1 MAALFLADVAPQTG
15 CILLPLWIVLCVFVE
30 SPIGAISS
38 PVIVVVVVVPFLVPS
53 SSSTSTSSS
62 TSSFASSATFRFSQP
77 SLLYLFHPSSLS
89 ALPLLAIDRQ
99 KSHGG
104 IVKARREGTAP
115 RLAPW
120 IYPPPKL
127 EHFSASCQP
136 KGEPLKHLEVIQQT
150 CAKSTTLTPS
160 SSLFVS
166 FFYPHPTIPYF
177 RRNNEFL
184 ETNLL

>member
-38 PVIVVVVVVPFLVPS
+38 PVVVVVVPS

-62 TSSFASSATFRFSQP
+62 TSSFASSATFRFS
-77 SLLYLFHPSSLS
+77 LLYLFHPSSLS
-89 ALPLLAIDRQ
+89 VPPLLAIDRQ

-150 CAKSTTLTPS
+150 CAKSTTPTPS
-160 SSLFVS
+160 SSF

>member
-38 PVIVVVVVVPFLVPS
+38 PVVVVVVVVPFLVPS

-62 TSSFASSATFRFSQP
+62 TSSFASSATFRFS
-77 SLLYLFHPSSLS
+77 LLYLFHPSSLS
-89 ALPLLAIDRQ
+89 ASPLLAIDRQ

-150 CAKSTTLTPS
+150 CAKSTTPTPS
-160 SSLFVS
+160 SSF

>member
-38 PVIVVVVVVPFLVPS
+38 PVVVVVVVPFLVPS

-62 TSSFASSATFRFSQP
+62 TSSFASSATFRFS
-77 SLLYLFHPSSLS
+77 LLYLFHPSSLS
-89 ALPLLAIDRQ
+89 VPPLLAIDRQ

-150 CAKSTTLTPS
+150 CAKSTTPTPS
-160 SSLFVS
+160 SSF

>member
-38 PVIVVVVVVPFLVPS
+38 PVVVVVVVVPFLIPS

-62 TSSFASSATFRFSQP
+62 TSSFASSATFRFS
-77 SLLYLFHPSSLS
+77 LLYLFHPSSLS
-89 ALPLLAIDRQ
+89 VPPLLAIDRQ

-150 CAKSTTLTPS
+150 CAKSTTPTPS
-160 SSLFVS
+160 SSF

>member
-38 PVIVVVVVVPFLVPS
+38 PVVVVVVVPFLVPS

-62 TSSFASSATFRFSQP
+62 TSSFASSATFRFS
-77 SLLYLFHPSSLS
+77 LLYLFHPSSLS
-89 ALPLLAIDRQ
+89 ASPLLAIDRQ

-150 CAKSTTLTPS
+150 CAKSTTPS
-160 SSLFVS
+160 SSS

-184 ETNLL
+184 LTNLL

>member
-38 PVIVVVVVVPFLVPS
+38 PVVVVVVVVPFLIPS

-62 TSSFASSATFRFSQP
+62 TSSFASSATFRFS
-77 SLLYLFHPSSLS
+77 LLYLFHPSSLS
-89 ALPLLAIDRQ
+89 ASPLLAIDRQ

-150 CAKSTTLTPS
+150 CAKSTTPTPS
-160 SSLFVS
+160 SSF
-166 FFYPHPTIPYF
+166 FFYPL
-177 RRNNEFL
+177 FL
-184 ETNLL
+184 PPPHDSLFPQE

>member
-38 PVIVVVVVVPFLVPS
+38 PVVVVVVPS

-62 TSSFASSATFRFSQP
+62 TSSFASSATFRF

>member
-62 TSSFASSATFRFSQP
+62 TSSFASSATFRFS
-77 SLLYLFHPSSLS
+77 LLYLFHPSSLS
-89 ALPLLAIDRQ
+89 VPPLLAIDRQ

-150 CAKSTTLTPS
+150 CAKSTTPTPS
-160 SSLFVS
+160 SSF

>member
-38 PVIVVVVVVPFLVPS
+38 PVVVVVVPS

-62 TSSFASSATFRFSQP
+62 TSSFASSATFRFS
-77 SLLYLFHPSSLS
+77 LLYLFHPSSLS
-89 ALPLLAIDRQ
+89 APPLLAIDRQ

-150 CAKSTTLTPS
+150 CAKSTTPTPS
-160 SSLFVS
+160 SSF

>member
-38 PVIVVVVVVPFLVPS
+38 PVVVVVVVPFLVPS

-62 TSSFASSATFRFSQP
+62 TSSFASSATFRF

-150 CAKSTTLTPS
+150 CAKSTTPTPS
-160 SSLFVS
+160 SSF
-166 FFYPHPTIPYF
+166 FFYPL
-177 RRNNEFL
+177 FL
-184 ETNLL
+184 PPPHDSLFPQE

>member
-38 PVIVVVVVVPFLVPS
+38 PVVVVVVVPFLVPS

-89 ALPLLAIDRQ
+89 ASPLLAIDRQ

-150 CAKSTTLTPS
+150 CAKSTTPTPS
-160 SSLFVS
+160 SSF
-166 FFYPHPTIPYF
+166 FFYPL
-177 RRNNEFL
+177 FL
-184 ETNLL
+184 PPPHDSLFPQE

>member
-38 PVIVVVVVVPFLVPS
+38 PVVVVVVPS

-62 TSSFASSATFRFSQP
+62 TSSFASSATFRFS
-77 SLLYLFHPSSLS
+77 LLYLFHPSSLS
-89 ALPLLAIDRQ
+89 VPPLLAIDRQ

>member
-38 PVIVVVVVVPFLVPS
+38 PVVVVVVPS
-53 SSSTSTSSS
+53 SSS

>member
-38 PVIVVVVVVPFLVPS
+38 PVVVVVVVPFLVPS

-62 TSSFASSATFRFSQP
+62 TSSFASSATFRFS
-77 SLLYLFHPSSLS
+77 LLYLFHPSSLS
-89 ALPLLAIDRQ
+89 ASPLLAIDRQ

-150 CAKSTTLTPS
+150 CAKSTTPTPS
-160 SSLFVS
+160 SSF
-166 FFYPHPTIPYF
+166 FFYPL
-177 RRNNEFL
+177 FL
-184 ETNLL
+184 PPPHDSLFPQE

>member
-38 PVIVVVVVVPFLVPS
+38 PVVVVVVVPFLVPS

-62 TSSFASSATFRFSQP
+62 TSSFASSATFRFS
-77 SLLYLFHPSSLS
+77 LLYLFHPSSLS
-89 ALPLLAIDRQ
+89 ASPLLAIDRQ

-150 CAKSTTLTPS
+150 CAKSTTPTPS
-160 SSLFVS
+160 SSF

>member
-38 PVIVVVVVVPFLVPS
+38 PVVVVVVVVPFLIPS

-62 TSSFASSATFRFSQP
+62 TSSFASSATFRF

-150 CAKSTTLTPS
+150 CAKSTTPTPS
-160 SSLFVS
+160 SSF

>member
-38 PVIVVVVVVPFLVPS
+38 PVVVVVVVPFLVPS

-62 TSSFASSATFRFSQP
+62 TSSFASSATFRFS
-77 SLLYLFHPSSLS
+77 LLYLFHPSSLS
-89 ALPLLAIDRQ
+89 ASPLLAIDRQ

-150 CAKSTTLTPS
+150 CAKSTTPS
-160 SSLFVS
+160 SSS

>member
-38 PVIVVVVVVPFLVPS
+38 PVVVVVVVVPFLVPS

-62 TSSFASSATFRFSQP
+62 TSSFASSATFRFS
-77 SLLYLFHPSSLS
+77 LLYLFHPSSLS
-89 ALPLLAIDRQ
+89 ASPLLAIDRQ

-150 CAKSTTLTPS
+150 CAKSTTPTPS
-160 SSLFVS
+160 SSF
-166 FFYPHPTIPYF
+166 FFYPL
-177 RRNNEFL
+177 FL
-184 ETNLL
+184 PPPHDSLFPQE

>member
-38 PVIVVVVVVPFLVPS
+38 PVVVVVVVPFLVPS

-89 ALPLLAIDRQ
+89 VPPLLAIDRQ

-150 CAKSTTLTPS
+150 CAKSTTPTPS
-160 SSLFVS
+160 SSF

>member
-38 PVIVVVVVVPFLVPS
+38 PVVVVVVVPFLVPS

-62 TSSFASSATFRFSQP
+62 TSSFASSATFRF

-150 CAKSTTLTPS
+150 CAKSTTPTPS
-160 SSLFVS
+160 SSF

>member
-38 PVIVVVVVVPFLVPS
+38 PVVVVVVPS

-62 TSSFASSATFRFSQP
+62 TSSFASSATFRFS
-77 SLLYLFHPSSLS
+77 LLYLFHPSSLS
-89 ALPLLAIDRQ
+89 APPLLAIDRQ

>member
-38 PVIVVVVVVPFLVPS
+38 PVVVVVVVVPFLVPS

-62 TSSFASSATFRFSQP
+62 TSSFASSATFRFS
-77 SLLYLFHPSSLS
+77 LLYLFHPSSLS
-89 ALPLLAIDRQ
+89 VPPLLAIDRQ

-150 CAKSTTLTPS
+150 CAKSTTPTPS
-160 SSLFVS
+160 SSF

>member
-38 PVIVVVVVVPFLVPS
+38 PVVVVVVVVPFLVPS

-62 TSSFASSATFRFSQP
+62 TSSFASSATFRF

-150 CAKSTTLTPS
+150 CAKSTTPTPS
-160 SSLFVS
+160 SSF

>member
-38 PVIVVVVVVPFLVPS
+38 PVVVVVVVVPFLVPS

-62 TSSFASSATFRFSQP
+62 TSSFASSATFRFS
-77 SLLYLFHPSSLS
+77 LLYLFHPSSLS
-89 ALPLLAIDRQ
+89 APPLLAIDRQ

-150 CAKSTTLTPS
+150 CAKSTTPTPS
-160 SSLFVS
+160 SSF